1 MDVFRR
7 LKNQTALENVDN
19 QSFQGAVRKRLNCAN
34 CVLRLLTCQEV
45 TKKMLPQNSDMD
57 LSRQEHITNEISL
70 TRYEIILTDFEIFCL
85 TAKCEIKFVPPYA
98 AEIFHTRSVLHIT
111 K

>member
-1 MDVFRR
+1 MMRIFIRNESTGEKVA
-7 LKNQTALENVDN
+7 K
-19 QSFQGAVRKRLNCAN
+19 RKILNCAN

-45 TKKMLPQNSDMD
+45 TKKMPPQNSDMD

-70 TRYEIILTDFEIFCL
+70 TKYEIILTDYEIFCL
-85 TAKCEIKFVPPYA
+85 TAKCKIKLVPPYA
-98 AEIFHTRSVLHIT
+98 ADIFHTRSVFHIT